1 MKGSSRTHPKK
12 KAQKPEAVR
21 ATPAQ
26 IVRQVGLIL
35 IVTVLW
41 AGSLVVYLHLT
52 SPDKTP
58 VSETPQATAVAAVL
72 GTTPSAAPTDT
83 PPPSEAGSISFSKDV
98 LPILT
103 NRCQNCHG
111 GGRAEAGLNLT
122 SYEGVMAGALNRPV
136 VVPNSSATSSLVES
150 IVTGQMP
157 RRAPKLPASEIETIS
172 NWVDQGAL
180 DN

>member
-12 KAQKPEAVR
+12 KAQKPEPVR
-21 ATPAQ
+21 ATPDQ

-35 IVTVLW
+35 IVTVIW
-41 AGSLVVYLHLT
+41 AGLLVVYLNLT

-58 VSETPQATAVAAVL
+58 ASETPQATAP

-83 PPPSEAGSISFSKDV
+83 PLPSEAGSVSFSKDV

-103 NRCQNCHG
+103 SRCQNCHG

-122 SYEGVMAGALNRPV
+122 SYKGVMAGVLGRAV
-136 VVPNSSATSSLVES
+136 VIPGSSATSILVES

-157 RRAPKLPASEIETIS
+157 RRASKLPASEIETIS